1 MMVSIQYLVVLIT
14 NQIKFTFRLLFIIIN
29 LLYLAT
35 FCSAQEWHR
44 VYNYEYPVYV
54 KNLQE
59 TYDKGYLLGG
69 SHLLNVNTLHFG
81 LIIKTDING
90 NKLWEKRYGDV
101 VESTYFTHMEK
112 TSDGGAIFSGATTEN
127 DVNYNPLFL
136 KVNACFEIEWC
147 KIILSPGYDDGSF
160 VRVLPDGSYI
170 GMMRYYDINGQETRI
185 SLVKFHVTG
194 EPEWIQSLLQE
205 DTTINNAEGYHLL
218 VTSDT
223 NFLVSGDDGGPSPL
237 FVLADSAGAQEWE
250 MKWKEDQY
258 IWGGGFC
265 TVEKDPG
272 IFYSAGTR
280 FCGRSSPAPAIFKFN
295 NAGHQLDDF
304 CLLSDTIYYGWAL
317 PICVFND
324 STLVVGIEWEN
335 FTYEEGFSEVFLIDT
350 VGIIKNRRLLLDEQ
364 RSPDD
369 IIITFD
375 GKILVGGTYSTSSS
389 FDIHLFKLNENL
401 QDDSLYSFPLNY
413 DTLCS
418 YQIPSDTIDLD
429 CGIFTRI
436 NEIPA
441 KKDYDSRIIISPN
454 PARDWIMMTLP
465 DILSAGTV
473 ELEVYNIFG
482 QPVMRKKVVPS
493 DRMFSVDLSSLSSG
507 LYNAVCRDR
516 GNRIFRGKFLV
527 AR

>member
-1 MMVSIQYLVVLIT
+1 MMKIIMES
-14 NQIKFTFRLLFIIIN
+14 LLFIKFRKQFIVCCSFI
-29 LLYLAT
+29 LVHFYLIGP
-35 FCSAQEWHR
+35 CSAQGWPKVFH
-44 VYNYEYPVYV
+44 YNYHVYLE
-54 KNLQE
+54 NIAE
-59 TYDKGYLLGG
+59 DNDNGYLLCGN
-69 SHLLNVNTLHFG
+69 HLLNAGMHHFG

-90 NKLWEKRYGDV
+90 NKLWEKRYGNV
-101 VESTYFTHMEK
+101 MESTYFTHMEK

-147 KIILSPGYDDGSF
+147 KILLSPGYDDAAF

-170 GMMRYYDINGQETRI
+170 GMMRYYDVNYLETRI
-185 SLVKFHVTG
+185 SLVKLNATG
-194 EPEWIQSLLQE
+194 EPEWIQGLLQE

-223 NFLVSGDDGGPSPL
+223 NFLVTGDDGGPTPL
-237 FVLADSAGAQEWE
+237 FVLADSAGEQEWE
-250 MKWKEDQY
+250 LKWKEDQY

-265 TVEKDPG
+265 SVEKDPG
-272 IFYSAGTR
+272 IFYCAGTR
-280 FCGRSSPAPAIFKFN
+280 FCGRSSPVPAIFKFN
-295 NAGHQLDDF
+295 SAGEQLDNF

-324 STLVVGIEWEN
+324 STFAVGIEWEN

-350 VGIIKNRRLLLDEQ
+350 LGTIKSRRLLLDEK

-369 IIITFD
+369 IIKTSD
-375 GKILVGGTYSTSSS
+375 DKILVGGHYVVT
-389 FDIHLFKLNENL
+389 DNWEIHLFKLNENL
-401 QDDSLYSFPLNY
+401 LDDTLYSFPLNY

-436 NEIPA
+436 NELPA
-441 KKDYDSRIIISPN
+441 KKGYDSRIIISPN

-465 DILSAGTV
+465 DIVSVGVV

-482 QPVMRKKVVPS
+482 QPLLRKKVVPS
-493 DRMFSVDLSSLSSG
+493 NRMLSIDVSSLSSG
-507 LYNAVCRDR
+507 FYSATCWDSKNK
-516 GNRIFRGKFLV
+516 IFKGKFLI